1 MYSKPYQLD
10 AFYGLHADR
19 KYILIHK
26 IKGHYKLHLSYGFKV
41 HNRFKVK
48 IAISIK

>member
-1 MYSKPYQLD
+1 MNVFKAISD
-10 AFYGLHADR
+10 AFYGLPDR

-26 IKGHYKLHLSYGFKV
+26 IKGHYKLHLSYRFKA

-48 IAISIK
+48 VVISIK